1 VTLRAELA
9 ANVGDL
15 DIELT
20 IEVAAGVCLALAG
33 PSGAGKTT
41 ILHYIAG
48 VETPRRGAI
57 ACGDEVWLDTSRS
70 VCRRAE
76 QRSCGLLFQDYA
88 LFPHLSAWRNVAYGL
103 RGLAGAKR
111 KEMALELLERFGMAD
126 RANARP
132 TTLSGGERQ
141 RVALARTLAPS
152 PSLLL
157 LDEPSSALDART
169 RAAATRSLQ
178 AILRVM
184 STPVIVVT
192 HDFHEAAALGD
203 EVAVL
208 DRGRIIQRGRAEELA
223 ARPASA
229 FVADFTG
236 AVVLTGTAHAAAG
249 ALTRIKLDGG
259 GEAAA
264 TSPAE
269 GRVAVSV
276 YPWEITL
283 LPPDARAAGSAQNL
297 LMARVTSIVTVGN
310 RARVG
315 LLAGQPLVAEI
326 TQESVRGLGLEVG
339 SAVAV
344 AWKATATR
352 VTELAQRLLRERR
365 GSL

>member
-1 VTLRAELA
+1 VSLRAELA
-9 ANVGDL
+9 ATVGDL

-20 IEVAAGVCLALAG
+20 LEVPAGVCLALAG

-41 ILHYIAG
+41 ILRYLAG
-48 VETPRRGAI
+48 VQTPAHGAI
-57 ACGDEVWLDTSRS
+57 VCDGEVWLDTRRS
-70 VCRRAE
+70 ICRPPE

-88 LFPHLSAWRNVAYGL
+88 LFPHLPAWRNVAYGL
-103 RGLAGAKR
+103 RRLPRPQRKARSLALLDRFGLA
-111 KEMALELLERFGMAD
+111 EH
-126 RANARP
+126 ANARP
-132 TTLSGGERQ
+132 ATLSGGERQ
-141 RVALARTLAPS
+141 RVALARALAPA
-152 PSLLL
+152 PKLLL
-157 LDEPSSALDART
+157 LDEPSSALDAST

-178 AILRVM
+178 AMLRETR
-184 STPVIVVT
+184 TPVVVVT

-208 DRGRIIQRGRAEELA
+208 DRGGIIQQGTAEELA

-229 FVADFTG
+229 FIAEFVG
-236 AVVLTGTAHAAAG
+236 SVVLTGTARAG
-249 ALTRIKLDGG
+249 AGGLTRVELDGG
-259 GEAAA
+259 GEVAA
-264 TSPAE
+264 TAPAR

-283 LPPDARAAGSAQNL
+283 LPSDTPAAGSAQNRL
-297 LMARVTSIVTVGN
+297 LARVTSIVTLGN

-326 TQESVRGLGLEVG
+326 TQESARGLGLEVG

-352 VTELAQRLLRERR
+352 VVAL
-365 GSL
+365 

>member
-1 VTLRAELA
+1 VSLHVELA
-9 ANVGDL
+9 ATVADL
-15 DIELT
+15 EIELSVD
-20 IEVAAGVCLALAG
+20 VATRECLAIAG
-33 PSGAGKTT
+33 PSGSGKST
-41 ILHYIAG
+41 ILRYLAG
-48 VETPRRGAI
+48 IDTPSRGVI
-57 ACGDEVWLDTSRS
+57 ACGGELWLDTARS
-70 VCRRAE
+70 VSWSAERR
-76 QRSCGLLFQDYA
+76 RCGLLFQDYA

-111 KEMALELLERFGMAD
+111 KATALDLLERFGMAD

-178 AILRVM
+178 AILREM

-236 AVVLTGTAHAAAG
+236 AVVLTGAAYAAGAG

-326 TQESVRGLGLEVG
+326 THESVRGLGLEVG
-339 SAVAV
+339 SDVAV

-352 VTELAQRLLRERR
+352 VVAL
-365 GSL
+365 